1 MYLYNVNPEEAK
13 ARILSLS
20 AELNRHND
28 LYYIQAKPEISDQAF
43 DFLLKELESLE
54 AQFPDFALLN
64 SPSKRVGGDITKK
77 FESVRHEFP
86 MLSLANTYSEEE
98 IQEWAGRISK
108 AGMEDLEFVC
118 ELKYDGVAIGLRYEM
133 GELVRA
139 VTRGDGEQGEDI
151 TANVRTI
158 RTGPLSLKGDF
169 PDKFEIRGEVF
180 MPLAAFNNL
189 NEARDEAGEERFAN
203 PRNTAAGTLKLQD
216 SAVVATRGLD
226 TFLYGVYGND
236 LSFQSHMDAVKVAGS
251 WGFKIPSE
259 AYGYISSTNTIAG
272 VMDFI
277 HYWDEHRTEL
287 PFEIDGIVIK
297 VNSYEHQRRL
307 GFTAKSPR
315 WATAFKFK
323 AKQVQTRLLSVDYQ
337 VGRTGAITPVAN
349 LSPISLGGTTVKR
362 ASLHNADQIEKLD
375 LHLEDLVYVEKGG
388 EIIPKIVGLD
398 LAKRLPNAIPVG
410 FITHCPECHSLL
422 VREEGEAQHFCPNQ
436 VSCPPQVIGRIQHFV
451 SRKAMNIDGI
461 GEETVAQL
469 VNEGVISTLADLY
482 DLTRE
487 PLLELDR
494 MADKSVDNLLA
505 GIEASKQVPFE
516 RVLFGLGIR
525 FVGET
530 VAKKLAY
537 AFGTMDTLQIATFEE
552 LLAVDEIG
560 ERIANSLI
568 SFFKNQESLQLI
580 TRLKLHGLNMEVEKR
595 ALDSTVLEGK
605 TLVVSGVFDSFSR
618 DELKHLIDINGG
630 KNTGSVSAKTD
641 FLVAGEG
648 MGPSKLKKAT
658 DLGVTILSEE
668 EFKNLIGYG
677 K

>member
-1 MYLYNVNPEEAK
+1 M
-13 ARILSLS
+13 
-20 AELNRHND
+20 
-28 LYYIQAKPEISDQAF
+28 YYIQAKPEISDQAF

-54 AQFPDFALLN
+54 DLFPQFALPN

-98 IQEWAGRISK
+98 IQEWAGRITK
-108 AGMEDLEFVC
+108 AGMEQLEFVC
-118 ELKYDGVAIGLRYEM
+118 ELKYDGVAIGLRYEQ

-158 RTGPLSLKGDF
+158 RTIPLSLKGDF

-180 MPLAAFNNL
+180 MPLEAFEKL
-189 NEARDEAGEERFAN
+189 NASRDEAGEERFAN
-203 PRNTAAGTLKLQD
+203 PRNTTAGTLKLQD

-236 LSFQSHMDAVKVAGS
+236 LPFQSHVDAVKAAGS

-259 AYGYISSTNTIAG
+259 AHGYISSTNTIAG

-277 HYWDEHRTEL
+277 HYWDEHRSEL

-349 LSPISLGGTTVKR
+349 LTPISLGGTTVKR
-362 ASLHNADQIEKLD
+362 ASLHNADQIEKFD
-375 LHLEDLVYVEKGG
+375 LHLDDLVFVEKGG

-398 LAKRLPNAIPVG
+398 LAKRLPNAVPVG
-410 FITHCPECHSLL
+410 FITHCPECHSPL
-422 VREEGEAQHFCPNQ
+422 VREEGEAHHFCPNQ

-469 VNEGVISTLADLY
+469 VNEGVILTLADLY

-487 PLLELDR
+487 PLLALDR

-505 GIEASKQVPFE
+505 GIEASKKVPFE

-580 TRLKLHGLNMEVEKR
+580 ARLKLHGLNMEVEKR

-618 DELKHLIDINGG
+618 DELKHLIDVNGG

>member
-1 MYLYNVNPEEAK
+1 MYLYDVNPEEAK
-13 ARILSLS
+13 VRILSLS

-28 LYYIQAKPEISDQAF
+28 LYYIQAKPEITDQAF

-54 AQFPDFALLN
+54 ASFPDFALPN

-98 IQEWAGRISK
+98 IQEWAGRITK
-108 AGMEDLEFVC
+108 AGMEQLEFVC
-118 ELKYDGVAIGLRYEM
+118 ELKYDGVAIGLRYEQ

-158 RTGPLSLKGDF
+158 RTVPLSLKGDF

-180 MPLAAFNNL
+180 MPLNAFETL
-189 NEARDEAGEERFAN
+189 NASRDEAGEERFAN
-203 PRNTAAGTLKLQD
+203 PRNTTAGTLKLQD
-216 SAVVATRGLD
+216 SAMVATRGLD

-236 LSFQSHMDAVKVAGS
+236 LPFNSHMDAVKAAGS

-259 AYGYISSTNTIAG
+259 AHGYISSTNNIAG

-362 ASLHNADQIEKLD
+362 ASLHNADQIEKFD
-375 LHLEDLVYVEKGG
+375 LHLDDLVFVEKGG

-398 LAKRLPNAIPVG
+398 LAKRLPSARPVG
-410 FITHCPECHSLL
+410 FITHCPECHSHL
-422 VREEGEAQHFCPNQ
+422 VREEGEAHHFCPNQ
-436 VSCPPQVIGRIQHFV
+436 DSCPPQVIGRIQHFV

-469 VNEGVISTLADLY
+469 VSEGVISTLADLY

-487 PLLELDR
+487 PLLALDR

-505 GIEASKQVPFE
+505 GVEASKQVPFE

-580 TRLKLHGLNMEVEKR
+580 ARLKLHGLNMEVEKR
-595 ALDSTVLEGK
+595 TLDSTVLEGK
-605 TLVVSGVFDSFSR
+605 ILVVSGVFNSFSR
-618 DELKHLIDINGG
+618 DELKHIIDVNGG

>member
-1 MYLYNVNPEEAK
+1 MNPEEAK

-54 AQFPDFALLN
+54 AQFPDFALPN

-158 RTGPLSLKGDF
+158 RTVPLSLKGDF

-236 LSFQSHMDAVKVAGS
+236 LPFQSHMDAVKVAGS

-259 AYGYISSTNTIAG
+259 AHEYISSTNTIAG

-398 LAKRLPNAIPVG
+398 LAKRLPNAMPVG
-410 FITHCPECHSLL
+410 FISHCPECHSLL

-469 VNEGVISTLADLY
+469 VNEKVISTLADLY

-487 PLLELDR
+487 PLLALDR

>member
-1 MYLYNVNPEEAK
+1 MYLYDVNPEEAK

-28 LYYIQAKPEISDQAF
+28 LYYIQAKPEISDHAF

-54 AQFPDFALLN
+54 AQFPDFALPN

-158 RTGPLSLKGDF
+158 RTVPLSLKGDF

-189 NEARDEAGEERFAN
+189 NEAREEAGEERFAN

-216 SAVVATRGLD
+216 SAVVSTRGLD

-236 LSFQSHMDAVKVAGS
+236 LPFQSHMDAVKAAGS

-259 AYGYISSTNTIAG
+259 AHGYISSTNTIAG

-487 PLLELDR
+487 PLPELDR

>member
-1 MYLYNVNPEEAK
+1 MNPEEAK
-13 ARILSLS
+13 AKILQLS

-54 AQFPDFALLN
+54 GLFPQFALPN

-108 AGMEDLEFVC
+108 AGLAELEFVC
-118 ELKYDGVAIGLRYEM
+118 ELKYDGVAIGLRYEQ

-158 RTGPLSLKGDF
+158 RTIPLSLKGDF
-169 PDKFEIRGEVF
+169 PNKFEIRGEVF
-180 MPLAAFNNL
+180 MPLDAFEKL
-189 NEARDEAGEERFAN
+189 NASRDEAGEERFAN
-203 PRNTAAGTLKLQD
+203 PRNTTAGTLKLQD
-216 SAVVATRGLD
+216 SAMVATRGLD

-236 LSFQSHMDAVKVAGS
+236 LPFQSHVDAVKAAGS

-259 AYGYISSTNTIAG
+259 AHGYISSTNTIAG

-277 HYWDEHRTEL
+277 HYWDEHRSEL

-349 LSPISLGGTTVKR
+349 LTPISLGGTTVKR
-362 ASLHNADQIEKLD
+362 ASLHNADQIEKFN
-375 LHLEDLVYVEKGG
+375 LHLNDLVFVEKGG

-398 LAKRLPNAIPVG
+398 FTKRLPNAVPVG
-410 FITHCPECHSLL
+410 FITQCPECHTHL
-422 VREEGEAQHFCPNQ
+422 VREEGEAQHYCPNQ

-487 PLLELDR
+487 PLLALDR

-505 GIEASKQVPFE
+505 GIEASKKVPFE

-580 TRLKLHGLNMEVEKR
+580 ARLKLHGLNMEVEKR

-618 DELKHLIDINGG
+618 DELKHLIDVNGG

>member
-1 MYLYNVNPEEAK
+1 MYLYRVNPEEAK
-13 ARILSLS
+13 ARIIYLS

-28 LYYIQAKPEISDQAF
+28 LYYIQAKPEISDQDF

-54 AQFPDFALLN
+54 QLFPDFVLQN
-64 SPSKRVGGDITKK
+64 SPTKRVGGDITKK
-77 FESVRHEFP
+77 FESVRHEYP

-98 IQEWAGRISK
+98 IQDWVGRISK
-108 AGMEDLEFVC
+108 TGLTDLEFVC
-118 ELKYDGVAIGLRYEM
+118 ELKYDGVAIGLRYEQ
-133 GELVRA
+133 GQLVRA

-151 TANVRTI
+151 TTNVRTI
-158 RTGPLSLKGDF
+158 RTVPLNLTGDF

-180 MPLAAFNNL
+180 MPLDAFEKL
-189 NEARDEAGEERFAN
+189 NTLRDEAGEERFAN
-203 PRNTAAGTLKLQD
+203 PRNTTAGTLKLQD
-216 SAVVATRGLD
+216 SSLVASRGLD

-236 LSFQSHMDAVKVAGS
+236 LPFLSHMDAVNAAGS
-251 WGFKIPSE
+251 WGLKIPSE
-259 AYGYISSTNTIAG
+259 ANGYISTTNTIAG

-277 HYWDEHRTEL
+277 HYWDEHRNQL

-362 ASLHNADQIEKLD
+362 ASLHNADQIEKFD
-375 LHLEDLVYVEKGG
+375 LHVDDMVFVEKGG

-398 LAKRLPNAIPVG
+398 LAKRSDEAKPVG
-410 FITHCPECHSLL
+410 FITHCPECQTLL

-436 VSCPPQVIGRIQHFV
+436 KSCPPQVIGRIQHFV

-469 VNEGVISTLADLY
+469 VNEGIISTIADLY
-482 DLTRE
+482 DLRRE

-505 GIEASKQVPFE
+505 GIEVSKKVPFE

-530 VAKKLAY
+530 VAKKIAY

-568 SFFKNQESLQLI
+568 SFFKDHESVQLI
-580 TRLKLHGLNMEVEKR
+580 DRLKVHGLHMEVEKR
-595 ALDSTVLEGK
+595 ALDSNVLEGK
-605 TLVVSGVFDSFSR
+605 TLVVSGVFNSFSR
-618 DELKHLIDINGG
+618 DELKQLIDMNGG

-641 FLVAGEG
+641 FLIAGEG

-658 DLGVTILSEE
+658 SLGVSILSEE

>member
-1 MYLYNVNPEEAK
+1 MYLYRVNPEEAK
-13 ARILSLS
+13 AKILHLS

-54 AQFPDFALLN
+54 DLFPQFALPN

-98 IQEWAGRISK
+98 IQEWAGRITK
-108 AGMEDLEFVC
+108 AGMEQLEFVC
-118 ELKYDGVAIGLRYEM
+118 ELKYDGVAIGLRYEQ

-158 RTGPLSLKGDF
+158 RTIPLSLKGDF

-180 MPLAAFNNL
+180 MPLEAFEKL
-189 NEARDEAGEERFAN
+189 NASRDEAGEERFAN
-203 PRNTAAGTLKLQD
+203 PRNTTAGTLKLQD

-236 LSFQSHMDAVKVAGS
+236 LPFQSHVDAVKAAGS

-259 AYGYISSTNTIAG
+259 AHGYISSTNTIAG

-277 HYWDEHRTEL
+277 HYWDEHRSEL

-349 LSPISLGGTTVKR
+349 LTPISLGGTTVKR
-362 ASLHNADQIEKLD
+362 ASLHNADQIEKFD
-375 LHLEDLVYVEKGG
+375 LHLDDLVFVEKGG

-398 LAKRLPNAIPVG
+398 LAKRLPNAVPVG
-410 FITHCPECHSLL
+410 FITHCPECHSPL
-422 VREEGEAQHFCPNQ
+422 VREEGEAHHFCPNQ

-469 VNEGVISTLADLY
+469 VNEGVILTLADLY

-487 PLLELDR
+487 PLLSLDR

-505 GIEASKQVPFE
+505 GIEASKKVPFE

-580 TRLKLHGLNMEVEKR
+580 ARLKLHGLNMEVEKR

-618 DELKHLIDINGG
+618 DELKHLIDVNGG

>member
-1 MYLYNVNPEEAK
+1 MYLYRVNPEEAK
-13 ARILSLS
+13 ARIIHLS

-54 AQFPDFALLN
+54 DLFPQLALPN

-98 IQEWAGRISK
+98 IQEWAGRITK
-108 AGMEDLEFVC
+108 AGMEQLEFVC
-118 ELKYDGVAIGLRYEM
+118 ELKYDGVAIGLRYEQ

-158 RTGPLSLKGDF
+158 RTIPLSLKGDF

-180 MPLAAFNNL
+180 MPLEAFEKL
-189 NEARDEAGEERFAN
+189 NASRDEAGEERFAN
-203 PRNTAAGTLKLQD
+203 PRNTTAGTLKLQD
-216 SAVVATRGLD
+216 SAVVATRGLA

-236 LSFQSHMDAVKVAGS
+236 LPFQSHVDAVNAAGS

-259 AYGYISSTNTIAG
+259 AHGYISSTNTIAG

-277 HYWDEHRTEL
+277 HYWDEHRSEL

-349 LSPISLGGTTVKR
+349 LTPISLGGTTVKR
-362 ASLHNADQIEKLD
+362 ASLHNADQIEKFD
-375 LHLEDLVYVEKGG
+375 LHLDDLVFVEKGG

-398 LAKRLPNAIPVG
+398 LAKRLPNAVPVG
-410 FITHCPECHSLL
+410 FITHCPECHTHL
-422 VREEGEAQHFCPNQ
+422 VREDGEAQHFCPNQ

-487 PLLELDR
+487 PLLSLDR

-505 GIEASKQVPFE
+505 GIEASKKVPFE

-580 TRLKLHGLNMEVEKR
+580 ARLKLHGLNMEVEKR

-618 DELKHLIDINGG
+618 DELKHLIDVNGG

>member
-1 MYLYNVNPEEAK
+1 VYLYDVNPEEAK
-13 ARILSLS
+13 VRILSLS

-28 LYYIQAKPEISDQAF
+28 LYYIQAKPEITDQAF

-54 AQFPDFALLN
+54 ASFPDFALPN

-98 IQEWAGRISK
+98 IQEWAGRITK
-108 AGMEDLEFVC
+108 AGMEQLEFVC
-118 ELKYDGVAIGLRYEM
+118 ELKYDGVAIGLRYEQ

-158 RTGPLSLKGDF
+158 RTVPLSLKGDF

-180 MPLAAFNNL
+180 MPLNAFEAL
-189 NEARDEAGEERFAN
+189 NASRDEAGEERFAN
-203 PRNTAAGTLKLQD
+203 PRNTTAGTLKLQD
-216 SAVVATRGLD
+216 SAMVATRGLD

-236 LSFQSHMDAVKVAGS
+236 LPFNSHMDAVKAAGS

-259 AYGYISSTNTIAG
+259 AHGYISSTNNIAG

-277 HYWDEHRTEL
+277 HYWDEHRSEL

-349 LSPISLGGTTVKR
+349 LTPISLGGTTVKR
-362 ASLHNADQIEKLD
+362 ASLHNADQIEKFD
-375 LHLEDLVYVEKGG
+375 LHLDDLVFVEKGG

-398 LAKRLPNAIPVG
+398 LAKRLPSARPVG
-410 FITHCPECHSLL
+410 FITHCPECHSHL
-422 VREEGEAQHFCPNQ
+422 VREEGEAHHFCPNQ
-436 VSCPPQVIGRIQHFV
+436 DSCPPQVIGRIQHFV

-469 VNEGVISTLADLY
+469 VNEVVISTLADLY

-487 PLLELDR
+487 PLLALDR

-505 GIEASKQVPFE
+505 GVEASKQVPFE

-580 TRLKLHGLNMEVEKR
+580 ARLKLHGLNMEVEKR
-595 ALDSTVLEGK
+595 TLDSTVLEGK
-605 TLVVSGVFDSFSR
+605 ILVVSGVFNSFSR
-618 DELKHLIDINGG
+618 DELKHLIDVNGG

>member
-1 MYLYNVNPEEAK
+1 MYLYDVNPEEAK

-28 LYYIQAKPEISDQAF
+28 LYYIQAKPEITDQAF

-54 AQFPDFALLN
+54 ASFPDFALPN

-98 IQEWAGRISK
+98 IQEWAGRITK
-108 AGMEDLEFVC
+108 AGMEQLEFVC
-118 ELKYDGVAIGLRYEM
+118 ELKYDGVAIGLRYEQ

-158 RTGPLSLKGDF
+158 RTVPLSLKGDF

-180 MPLAAFNNL
+180 MPLNAFETL
-189 NEARDEAGEERFAN
+189 NASRDEAGEERFAN
-203 PRNTAAGTLKLQD
+203 PRNTTAGTLKLQD

-236 LSFQSHMDAVKVAGS
+236 LQFQSHVDAVKAAGS

-259 AYGYISSTNTIAG
+259 AHGYISSTNTIAG

-375 LHLEDLVYVEKGG
+375 LHLEDLVFVEKGG

-398 LAKRLPNAIPVG
+398 LAKRLPSATPVG
-410 FITHCPECHSLL
+410 FITHCPECHSPL
-422 VREEGEAQHFCPNQ
+422 VREEGEAHHFCPNQ
-436 VSCPPQVIGRIQHFV
+436 DSCPPQVIGRIQHFV

-487 PLLELDR
+487 PLLALDR

-505 GIEASKQVPFE
+505 GVEASKQVPFE

-537 AFGTMDTLQIATFEE
+537 AFGTMDMLQIATFEE

-568 SFFKNQESLQLI
+568 SFFKNQESVQLI
-580 TRLKLHGLNMEVEKR
+580 ARLKLHGLNMEVEKR

-605 TLVVSGVFDSFSR
+605 TLVVSGVFNSFSR
-618 DELKHLIDINGG
+618 DELKHLIDVNGG

>member
-1 MYLYNVNPEEAK
+1 MYLYRVNPEEAK
-13 ARILSLS
+13 ARILHLS

-54 AQFPDFALLN
+54 GLFPQFALPN

-98 IQEWAGRISK
+98 IQEWAGRITK
-108 AGMEDLEFVC
+108 AGMEQLEFVC
-118 ELKYDGVAIGLRYEM
+118 ELKYDGVAIGLRYEQ

-151 TANVRTI
+151 TVNVRTI
-158 RTGPLSLKGDF
+158 RTIPLSLKGDF

-180 MPLAAFNNL
+180 MPLEAFEKL
-189 NEARDEAGEERFAN
+189 NASRDEAGEERFAN
-203 PRNTAAGTLKLQD
+203 PRNTTAGTLKLQD

-236 LSFQSHMDAVKVAGS
+236 LPFQSHVDAVKAAGS

-259 AYGYISSTNTIAG
+259 AHGYISSTNTIAG

-277 HYWDEHRTEL
+277 HYWDEHRSEL

-349 LSPISLGGTTVKR
+349 LTPISLGGTTVKR
-362 ASLHNADQIEKLD
+362 ASLHNADQIEKFD
-375 LHLEDLVYVEKGG
+375 LHLDDLVFVEKGG

-398 LAKRLPNAIPVG
+398 LAKRLPNAVPVG
-410 FITHCPECHSLL
+410 FITHCPECHSPL
-422 VREEGEAQHFCPNQ
+422 VREEGEAHHFCPNQ

-487 PLLELDR
+487 PLLALDR

-505 GIEASKQVPFE
+505 GIEASKKVPFE

-580 TRLKLHGLNMEVEKR
+580 ARLKLHGLNMEVEKR

-618 DELKHLIDINGG
+618 DELKHLIDVNGG

>member
-1 MYLYNVNPEEAK
+1 MYLYDVNPEEAK

-54 AQFPDFALLN
+54 AQFPDFALPN

-158 RTGPLSLKGDF
+158 RTVPLSLKGDF

-180 MPLAAFNNL
+180 MPMAAFNNL

-236 LSFQSHMDAVKVAGS
+236 LPFQSHMDAVKAAGS

-259 AYGYISSTNTIAG
+259 AHGYISSTNTIAG

-398 LAKRLPNAIPVG
+398 IAKRLPNAIPVG

-487 PLLELDR
+487 PLLALDR

-580 TRLKLHGLNMEVEKR
+580 IRLKLHGLNMEVEKR

>member
-1 MYLYNVNPEEAK
+1 MYLYDVNPEEAK

-28 LYYIQAKPEISDQAF
+28 LYYIQAKPEITDQAF

-54 AQFPDFALLN
+54 ASFPDFALPN

-98 IQEWAGRISK
+98 IQEWAGRITK
-108 AGMEDLEFVC
+108 AGMEQLEFVC
-118 ELKYDGVAIGLRYEM
+118 ELKYDGVAIGLRYEQ

-158 RTGPLSLKGDF
+158 RTVPLSLKGDF

-180 MPLAAFNNL
+180 MPLNAFETL
-189 NEARDEAGEERFAN
+189 NASRDEAGEERFAN
-203 PRNTAAGTLKLQD
+203 PRNTTAGTLKLQD
-216 SAVVATRGLD
+216 SAMVATRGLD

-236 LSFQSHMDAVKVAGS
+236 LPFNSHMDAVKAAGS

-259 AYGYISSTNTIAG
+259 AHGYISSTNNIAG

-277 HYWDEHRTEL
+277 HYWDEHRSEL

-362 ASLHNADQIEKLD
+362 ASLHNADQIEKFD
-375 LHLEDLVYVEKGG
+375 LHLDDLVFVEKGG

-398 LAKRLPNAIPVG
+398 LAKRLPSARPVG
-410 FITHCPECHSLL
+410 FITHCPECHSHL
-422 VREEGEAQHFCPNQ
+422 VREEGEAHHFCPNQ
-436 VSCPPQVIGRIQHFV
+436 DSCPPQVIGRIQHFV

-487 PLLELDR
+487 PLLALDR

-505 GIEASKQVPFE
+505 GVEASKQVPFE

-537 AFGTMDTLQIATFEE
+537 AFGAMDTLQIATFEE

-580 TRLKLHGLNMEVEKR
+580 ARLKLHGLNMEVEKR

-605 TLVVSGVFDSFSR
+605 TLVVSGVFNSFSR
-618 DELKHLIDINGG
+618 DELKHLIDVNGG

>member
-1 MYLYNVNPEEAK
+1 MYLYRVNPEEAK
-13 ARILSLS
+13 ARIIHLS

-54 AQFPDFALLN
+54 DLFPQFALPN

-98 IQEWAGRISK
+98 IQEWAGRITK
-108 AGMEDLEFVC
+108 AGMEQLEFVC
-118 ELKYDGVAIGLRYEM
+118 ELKYDGVAIGLRYEQ

-158 RTGPLSLKGDF
+158 RTVPLSLKGDF

-180 MPLAAFNNL
+180 MPLEAFEKL
-189 NEARDEAGEERFAN
+189 NASRDEAGEERFAN
-203 PRNTAAGTLKLQD
+203 PRNTTAGTLKLQD

-236 LSFQSHMDAVKVAGS
+236 LPFQSHVDAVKAAGS

-259 AYGYISSTNTIAG
+259 AHGYISSTNTIAG

-277 HYWDEHRTEL
+277 HYWDEHRSEL

-349 LSPISLGGTTVKR
+349 LTPISLGGTTVKR
-362 ASLHNADQIEKLD
+362 ASLHNADQIEKFD
-375 LHLEDLVYVEKGG
+375 LHLDDLVFVEKGG

-398 LAKRLPNAIPVG
+398 LAKRLPNAVPVG
-410 FITHCPECHSLL
+410 FITHCPECHSPL
-422 VREEGEAQHFCPNQ
+422 VREEGEAHHFCPNQ

-469 VNEGVISTLADLY
+469 VNEGVILTLADLY

-487 PLLELDR
+487 PLLALDR

-505 GIEASKQVPFE
+505 GIEASKKVPFE

-580 TRLKLHGLNMEVEKR
+580 ARLKLHGLNMEVEKR

-618 DELKHLIDINGG
+618 DELKHLIDVNGG

>member
-1 MYLYNVNPEEAK
+1 MNELEAQFRIEE
-13 ARILSLS
+13 LSNQLH
-20 AELNRHND
+20 EHNHRYYVLNAP
-28 LYYIQAKPEISDQAF
+28 LISDQQF
-43 DFLLKELESLE
+43 DFLLRELEQLE
-54 AQFPDFALLN
+54 NQFPQFKN
-64 SPSKRVGGDITKK
+64 PFSPTQRVGGDITDK
-77 FESVRHEFP
+77 FEKVQHKSA
-86 MLSLANTYSEEE
+86 MLSLSNSYNKEE
-98 IQEWAGRISK
+98 IQEWAGRITK
-108 AGMEDLEFVC
+108 AGMEQLEFVC
-118 ELKYDGVAIGLRYEM
+118 ELKYDGVAIGLRYEQ

-158 RTGPLSLKGDF
+158 RTIPLSLKGDF

-180 MPLAAFNNL
+180 MPLDAFEKL
-189 NEARDEAGEERFAN
+189 NASRDEAGEERFAN
-203 PRNTAAGTLKLQD
+203 PRNTTAGTLKLQD
-216 SAVVATRGLD
+216 SAMVATRGLD

-236 LSFQSHMDAVKVAGS
+236 LPFQSHMDAVKAAGS

-259 AYGYISSTNTIAG
+259 AHGYISSTNTIAG

-277 HYWDEHRTEL
+277 HYWDEHRSQL

-323 AKQVQTRLLSVDYQ
+323 AKQVQTNLLSVDYQ

-349 LSPISLGGTTVKR
+349 LTPITLGGTTVKR
-362 ASLHNADQIEKLD
+362 ASLHNADQIEKFDLYLD
-375 LHLEDLVYVEKGG
+375 DLVFVEKGG

-487 PLLELDR
+487 PLLALDR

-505 GIEASKQVPFE
+505 GIEASKKVPFE

-580 TRLKLHGLNMEVEKR
+580 ARLKLHGLNMEVEKR

-618 DELKHLIDINGG
+618 DELKHLIDVNGG

-641 FLVAGEG
+641 FLLAGEG

>member
-1 MYLYNVNPEEAK
+1 MYLYDVNPEEAK

-28 LYYIQAKPEISDQAF
+28 LYYIQAKPEITDQAF

-54 AQFPDFALLN
+54 GLFPQFALPN

-98 IQEWAGRISK
+98 IQEWAGRITK
-108 AGMEDLEFVC
+108 AGMEQLEFVC
-118 ELKYDGVAIGLRYEM
+118 ELKYDGVAIGLRYEQ

-158 RTGPLSLKGDF
+158 RTVPLSLKGDF

-180 MPLAAFNNL
+180 MPLNAFETL
-189 NEARDEAGEERFAN
+189 NASRDEAGEERFAN
-203 PRNTAAGTLKLQD
+203 PRNTTAGTLKLQD
-216 SAVVATRGLD
+216 SAMVATRGLD

-236 LSFQSHMDAVKVAGS
+236 LPFYSHMDAVKAAGS

-259 AYGYISSTNTIAG
+259 AHGYISSTNNIAG

-362 ASLHNADQIEKLD
+362 ASLHNADQIEKFD
-375 LHLEDLVYVEKGG
+375 LHLDDLVFVEKGG

-398 LAKRLPNAIPVG
+398 LAKRLPSARPVG
-410 FITHCPECHSLL
+410 FITHCPECHSPL
-422 VREEGEAQHFCPNQ
+422 VREEGEAHHFCPNQ
-436 VSCPPQVIGRIQHFV
+436 DSCPPQVIGRIQHFV

-487 PLLELDR
+487 PLLALDR

-505 GIEASKQVPFE
+505 GVEASKQVPFE

-580 TRLKLHGLNMEVEKR
+580 ARLKLHGLNMEVEKR

-605 TLVVSGVFDSFSR
+605 TLVVSGVFNSFSR
-618 DELKHLIDINGG
+618 DELKHLIDVNGG

>member
-1 MYLYNVNPEEAK
+1 MYLYDVNPEEAK

-28 LYYIQAKPEISDQAF
+28 LYYIQAKPEITDQAF

-54 AQFPDFALLN
+54 GLFPQFALPN

-98 IQEWAGRISK
+98 IQEWAGRITK
-108 AGMEDLEFVC
+108 AGMEQLEFVC
-118 ELKYDGVAIGLRYEM
+118 ELKYDGVAIGLRYEQ

-158 RTGPLSLKGDF
+158 RTVPLSLKGDF

-180 MPLAAFNNL
+180 MPLNAFETL
-189 NEARDEAGEERFAN
+189 NASRDEAGEERFAN
-203 PRNTAAGTLKLQD
+203 PRNTTAGTLKLQD
-216 SAVVATRGLD
+216 SAMVATRGLD

-236 LSFQSHMDAVKVAGS
+236 LPFNSHMDAVKAAGS

-259 AYGYISSTNTIAG
+259 AHGYISSTNNIAG

-362 ASLHNADQIEKLD
+362 ASLHNADQIEKFD
-375 LHLEDLVYVEKGG
+375 LHLDDLVFVEKGG

-398 LAKRLPNAIPVG
+398 LAKRLPSARPVG
-410 FITHCPECHSLL
+410 FITHCPECHSPL
-422 VREEGEAQHFCPNQ
+422 VREEGEAHHFCPNQ
-436 VSCPPQVIGRIQHFV
+436 DSCPPQVIGRIQHFV

-487 PLLELDR
+487 PLLALDR

-505 GIEASKQVPFE
+505 GVEASKQVPFE

-580 TRLKLHGLNMEVEKR
+580 ARLKLHGLNMEVEKR

-605 TLVVSGVFDSFSR
+605 TLVVSGVFNSFSR
-618 DELKHLIDINGG
+618 DELKHLIDVNGG

>member
-1 MYLYNVNPEEAK
+1 VNPEEAK

-158 RTGPLSLKGDF
+158 RTVPLSLKGDF

-349 LSPISLGGTTVKR
+349 LAPISLGGTTVKR

>member
-1 MYLYNVNPEEAK
+1 MYLYRVNPEEAK
-13 ARILSLS
+13 ARIIHLS

-54 AQFPDFALLN
+54 DLFPQFALPN

-108 AGMEDLEFVC
+108 AGLAELEFVC
-118 ELKYDGVAIGLRYEM
+118 ELKYDGVAIGLRYEQ

-158 RTGPLSLKGDF
+158 RTIPLSLKGDF
-169 PDKFEIRGEVF
+169 PEKFEIRGEVF
-180 MPLAAFNNL
+180 MPLDAFEKL
-189 NEARDEAGEERFAN
+189 NASRDEAGEERFAN
-203 PRNTAAGTLKLQD
+203 PRNTTAGTLKLQD
-216 SAVVATRGLD
+216 SAMVATRGLD

-236 LSFQSHMDAVKVAGS
+236 LPFQSHMDAVKAAGS

-259 AYGYISSTNTIAG
+259 AHGYISSTNTIAG

-277 HYWDEHRTEL
+277 HYWDEHRSEL

-323 AKQVQTRLLSVDYQ
+323 AKQVQTNLLSVDYQ

-349 LSPISLGGTTVKR
+349 LTPITLGGTTVKR
-362 ASLHNADQIEKLD
+362 ASLHNADQIEKFD
-375 LHLEDLVYVEKGG
+375 LHLDDLVFVEKGG

-398 LAKRLPNAIPVG
+398 LAKRLPNAVPVG
-410 FITHCPECHSLL
+410 FITHCPECHSPL
-422 VREEGEAQHFCPNQ
+422 VREEGEAHHFCPNQ
-436 VSCPPQVIGRIQHFV
+436 ASCPPQVIGRIQHFV

-487 PLLELDR
+487 PLLALDR

-505 GIEASKQVPFE
+505 GIEASKEVTFE

-580 TRLKLHGLNMEVEKR
+580 ARLKLHGLNMEVEKR

-618 DELKHLIDINGG
+618 DELKHLIDVNGG

>member
-1 MYLYNVNPEEAK
+1 MYLYDVNPEEAK

-54 AQFPDFALLN
+54 ASFPDFALPN

-98 IQEWAGRISK
+98 IQEWAGRITK
-108 AGMEDLEFVC
+108 AGMEQLEFVC
-118 ELKYDGVAIGLRYEM
+118 ELKYDGVAIGLRYEQ

-158 RTGPLSLKGDF
+158 RTVPLSLKGDF

-180 MPLAAFNNL
+180 MPLNAFETL
-189 NEARDEAGEERFAN
+189 NASRDEAGEERFAN
-203 PRNTAAGTLKLQD
+203 PRNTTAGTLKLQD
-216 SAVVATRGLD
+216 SAMVATRGLD

-236 LSFQSHMDAVKVAGS
+236 LPFNSHMDAVKAAGS

-259 AYGYISSTNTIAG
+259 AHGYISSTNNIAG

-362 ASLHNADQIEKLD
+362 ASLHNADQIEKFD
-375 LHLEDLVYVEKGG
+375 LHLDDLVFVEKGG

-398 LAKRLPNAIPVG
+398 LAKRLPSARPVG
-410 FITHCPECHSLL
+410 FITHCPECHSPL
-422 VREEGEAQHFCPNQ
+422 VREEGEAHHFCPNQ
-436 VSCPPQVIGRIQHFV
+436 DSCPPQVIGRIQHFV

-487 PLLELDR
+487 PLLALDR

-505 GIEASKQVPFE
+505 GVEASKQVPFE

-580 TRLKLHGLNMEVEKR
+580 ARLKLHGLNMEVEKR

-605 TLVVSGVFDSFSR
+605 TLVVSGVFNSFSR
-618 DELKHLIDINGG
+618 DELKHLIDVNGG

>member
-1 MYLYNVNPEEAK
+1 MNPEEAK
-13 ARILSLS
+13 AKILHLS

-54 AQFPDFALLN
+54 DLYPQFALPN

-98 IQEWAGRISK
+98 IQEWAGRITK
-108 AGMEDLEFVC
+108 AGMEQLEFVC
-118 ELKYDGVAIGLRYEM
+118 ELKYDGVAIGLRYEQ

-158 RTGPLSLKGDF
+158 RTIPLSLKGDF

-180 MPLAAFNNL
+180 MPLEAFEKL
-189 NEARDEAGEERFAN
+189 NASRDEAGEERFAN
-203 PRNTAAGTLKLQD
+203 PRNTTAGTLKLQD

-236 LSFQSHMDAVKVAGS
+236 LPFQSHVDAVKAAGS

-259 AYGYISSTNTIAG
+259 AHGYITSTNTIAG

-277 HYWDEHRTEL
+277 HYWDEHRSEL

-349 LSPISLGGTTVKR
+349 LTPISLGGTTVKR
-362 ASLHNADQIEKLD
+362 ASLHNADQIEKFDLYLD
-375 LHLEDLVYVEKGG
+375 DLVFVEKGG

-398 LAKRLPNAIPVG
+398 LAKRLPNAVPVG
-410 FITHCPECHSLL
+410 FITHCPECHTHL
-422 VREEGEAQHFCPNQ
+422 VREDGEAQHFCPNQ

-487 PLLELDR
+487 PLLSLDR

-505 GIEASKQVPFE
+505 GIEASKKVPFE

-580 TRLKLHGLNMEVEKR
+580 ARLKLHGLNMEVEKR

-618 DELKHLIDINGG
+618 DELKHLIDVNGG

>member
-1 MYLYNVNPEEAK
+1 MNPEEAK
-13 ARILSLS
+13 AKILHLS

-54 AQFPDFALLN
+54 GLFPQFALPN

-98 IQEWAGRISK
+98 IQEWAGRITK
-108 AGMEDLEFVC
+108 AGMEQLEFVC
-118 ELKYDGVAIGLRYEM
+118 ELKYDGVAIGLRYEQ

-158 RTGPLSLKGDF
+158 RTIPLSLKGDF

-180 MPLAAFNNL
+180 MPLEAFEKL
-189 NEARDEAGEERFAN
+189 NASRDEAGEERFAN
-203 PRNTAAGTLKLQD
+203 PRNTTAGTLKLQD

-226 TFLYGVYGND
+226 TFLYGMYGND
-236 LSFQSHMDAVKVAGS
+236 LPFQSHMDAVKAAGS

-259 AYGYISSTNTIAG
+259 AHGYISSTNTIAG

-277 HYWDEHRTEL
+277 HYWDEHRSEL

-349 LSPISLGGTTVKR
+349 LTPISLGGTTVKR
-362 ASLHNADQIEKLD
+362 ASLHNADQIEKFN
-375 LHLEDLVYVEKGG
+375 LHLDDLVFVEKGG

-398 LAKRLPNAIPVG
+398 LAKRLPNAVAVG
-410 FITHCPECHSLL
+410 FITHCPECHTYL
-422 VREEGEAQHFCPNQ
+422 VREDGEAQHFCPNQ
-436 VSCPPQVIGRIQHFV
+436 ASCPPQVIGRIQHFV

-487 PLLELDR
+487 PLLALDR

-505 GIEASKQVPFE
+505 GIEVSKKVPFE

-580 TRLKLHGLNMEVEKR
+580 ARLKLYGLNMEVEKR

-618 DELKHLIDINGG
+618 DELKHLIDVNGG

>member
-1 MYLYNVNPEEAK
+1 VNPEEAK

-54 AQFPDFALLN
+54 AQFPDFAFPN

-158 RTGPLSLKGDF
+158 RTVPLSLKGDF

-189 NEARDEAGEERFAN
+189 NEAREEAGEERFAN

-236 LSFQSHMDAVKVAGS
+236 LPFQSHMDAVKAAGS

-259 AYGYISSTNTIAG
+259 AHGYISSTNTIAG

-469 VNEGVISTLADLY
+469 VNEGVITTLADLY

-580 TRLKLHGLNMEVEKR
+580 ARLKLHGLNMEVEKR
-595 ALDSTVLEGK
+595 ALDSIVLEGK

>member
-1 MYLYNVNPEEAK
+1 MYLYDVNPEEAK

-28 LYYIQAKPEISDQAF
+28 LYYIQAKPEITDQAF

-54 AQFPDFALLN
+54 ASFPDFALPN

-98 IQEWAGRISK
+98 IQEWAGRITK
-108 AGMEDLEFVC
+108 AGMEQLEFVC
-118 ELKYDGVAIGLRYEM
+118 ELKYDGVAIGLRYEQ

-158 RTGPLSLKGDF
+158 RTVPLSLKGDF

-180 MPLAAFNNL
+180 MPLNAFETL
-189 NEARDEAGEERFAN
+189 NASRDEAGEERFAN
-203 PRNTAAGTLKLQD
+203 PRNTTAGTLKLQD
-216 SAVVATRGLD
+216 SAMVATRGLD

-236 LSFQSHMDAVKVAGS
+236 LPFNSHMDAVKAAGS

-259 AYGYISSTNTIAG
+259 AHGYISSTNNIAG

-277 HYWDEHRTEL
+277 HYWDEHRSEL

-362 ASLHNADQIEKLD
+362 ASLHNADQIEKFD
-375 LHLEDLVYVEKGG
+375 LHLDDLVFVEKGG

-398 LAKRLPNAIPVG
+398 LAKRLPSARPVG
-410 FITHCPECHSLL
+410 FITHCPECHSHL
-422 VREEGEAQHFCPNQ
+422 VREEGEAHHFCPNQ
-436 VSCPPQVIGRIQHFV
+436 DSCPPQVIGRIQHFV

-469 VNEGVISTLADLY
+469 VNEVVISTLADLY

-487 PLLELDR
+487 PLLALDR

-505 GIEASKQVPFE
+505 GVEASKQVPFE

-580 TRLKLHGLNMEVEKR
+580 ARLKLHGLNMEVEKR
-595 ALDSTVLEGK
+595 TLDSTVLEGK
-605 TLVVSGVFDSFSR
+605 ILVVSGVFNSFSR
-618 DELKHLIDINGG
+618 DELKHLIDVNGG

-668 EFKNLIGYG
+668 VFKNLIGYG

>member
-1 MYLYNVNPEEAK
+1 MYLYRVNPEEAK
-13 ARILSLS
+13 AKILHLS

-54 AQFPDFALLN
+54 DLYPQFALPN

-98 IQEWAGRISK
+98 IQEWAGRITK
-108 AGMEDLEFVC
+108 AGMEQLEFVC
-118 ELKYDGVAIGLRYEM
+118 ELKYDGVAIGLRYEQ

-158 RTGPLSLKGDF
+158 RTIPLSLKGDF

-180 MPLAAFNNL
+180 MPLEAFEKL
-189 NEARDEAGEERFAN
+189 NASRDEAGEERFAN
-203 PRNTAAGTLKLQD
+203 PRNTTAGTLKLQD

-236 LSFQSHMDAVKVAGS
+236 LPFQSHVDAVKAAGS

-259 AYGYISSTNTIAG
+259 AHGYISSTNTIAG

-277 HYWDEHRTEL
+277 HYWDEHRSEL

-349 LSPISLGGTTVKR
+349 LTPISLGGTTVKR
-362 ASLHNADQIEKLD
+362 ASLHNADQIEKFD
-375 LHLEDLVYVEKGG
+375 LHLDDLVFVEKGG

-398 LAKRLPNAIPVG
+398 LAKRLPNAVPVG
-410 FITHCPECHSLL
+410 FITHCPECHSPL
-422 VREEGEAQHFCPNQ
+422 VREEGEAHHFCPNQ

-469 VNEGVISTLADLY
+469 VNEGVILTLADLY

-487 PLLELDR
+487 PLLSLDR

-505 GIEASKQVPFE
+505 GIEASKKVPFE

-580 TRLKLHGLNMEVEKR
+580 ARLKLHGLNMEVEKR

-618 DELKHLIDINGG
+618 DELKHLIDVNGG

>member
-1 MYLYNVNPEEAK
+1 MYLYRVNPEEAK
-13 ARILSLS
+13 AKILHLS

-54 AQFPDFALLN
+54 DLFPQFALPN

-98 IQEWAGRISK
+98 IQEWAGRITK
-108 AGMEDLEFVC
+108 AGMEQLEFVC
-118 ELKYDGVAIGLRYEM
+118 ELKYDGVAIGLRYEQ

-158 RTGPLSLKGDF
+158 RTIPLSLKGDF

-180 MPLAAFNNL
+180 MPLEAFEKL
-189 NEARDEAGEERFAN
+189 NASRDEAGEERFAN
-203 PRNTAAGTLKLQD
+203 PRNTTAGTLKLQD

-236 LSFQSHMDAVKVAGS
+236 LPFQSHVDAVKAAGS

-259 AYGYISSTNTIAG
+259 AHGYISSTNIIAG

-277 HYWDEHRTEL
+277 HYWDEHRSEL

-349 LSPISLGGTTVKR
+349 LTPISLGGTTVKR
-362 ASLHNADQIEKLD
+362 ASLHNADQIEKFD
-375 LHLEDLVYVEKGG
+375 LHLDDLVFVEKGG

-398 LAKRLPNAIPVG
+398 LAKRLPNAVPVG
-410 FITHCPECHSLL
+410 FITHCPECHSPL
-422 VREEGEAQHFCPNQ
+422 VREEGEAHHFCPNQ

-487 PLLELDR
+487 PLLALDR

-505 GIEASKQVPFE
+505 GIEASKKVPFE

-580 TRLKLHGLNMEVEKR
+580 ARLKLHGLNMEVEKR

-618 DELKHLIDINGG
+618 DELKHLIDVNGG

>member
-1 MYLYNVNPEEAK
+1 MYLYDVNPEEAK

-28 LYYIQAKPEISDQAF
+28 LYYIQAKPEITDQAF

-54 AQFPDFALLN
+54 ASFPDFALPN

-98 IQEWAGRISK
+98 IQEWAGRITK
-108 AGMEDLEFVC
+108 AGMEQLEFVC
-118 ELKYDGVAIGLRYEM
+118 ELKYDGVAIGLRYEQ

-158 RTGPLSLKGDF
+158 RTVPLSLKGDF

-180 MPLAAFNNL
+180 MPLNAFETL
-189 NEARDEAGEERFAN
+189 NASRDEAGEERFAN
-203 PRNTAAGTLKLQD
+203 PRNTTAGTLKLQD
-216 SAVVATRGLD
+216 SAMVATRGLD

-236 LSFQSHMDAVKVAGS
+236 LPFNSHMDAVKAAGS

-259 AYGYISSTNTIAG
+259 AHGYISSTNNIAG

-362 ASLHNADQIEKLD
+362 ASLHNADQIEKFD
-375 LHLEDLVYVEKGG
+375 LHLDDLVFVEKGG

-398 LAKRLPNAIPVG
+398 LAKRLPSARPVG
-410 FITHCPECHSLL
+410 FITHCPECHSPL
-422 VREEGEAQHFCPNQ
+422 VREEGEAHHFCPNQ
-436 VSCPPQVIGRIQHFV
+436 DSCPPQVIGRIQHFV

-487 PLLELDR
+487 PLLALDR

-505 GIEASKQVPFE
+505 GVEASKQVPFE

-568 SFFKNQESLQLI
+568 SFLKNQESLQLI
-580 TRLKLHGLNMEVEKR
+580 ARLKLHGLNMEVEKR

-605 TLVVSGVFDSFSR
+605 TLVVSGVFNSFSR
-618 DELKHLIDINGG
+618 DELKHLIDVNGG

>member
-1 MYLYNVNPEEAK
+1 MYLYDVNPEEAK

-54 AQFPDFALLN
+54 AQFPDFALPN

-158 RTGPLSLKGDF
+158 RTVPLSLKGDF

-180 MPLAAFNNL
+180 MPMAAFNNL

-236 LSFQSHMDAVKVAGS
+236 LPFQSHMDAVKAAGS

-259 AYGYISSTNTIAG
+259 AHGYISSTNTIAG

-277 HYWDEHRTEL
+277 HYWDEHRSEL

-398 LAKRLPNAIPVG
+398 LTKRLPNAIPVG

>member
-1 MYLYNVNPEEAK
+1 MYLYPVNLEEAK
-13 ARILSLS
+13 AKILSLS

-43 DFLLKELESLE
+43 DFLLEELEALE
-54 AQFPDFALLN
+54 ASFPALALPN
-64 SPSKRVGGDITKK
+64 SPTKRVGGDITKK
-77 FESVRHEFP
+77 FESVRHEYP

-108 AGMEDLEFVC
+108 AGLDDLEFVC

-158 RTGPLSLKGDF
+158 RTVPLSLKGDF

-180 MPLAAFNNL
+180 MPLDAFEKL
-189 NEARDEAGEERFAN
+189 NASRDEAGEERFAN
-203 PRNTAAGTLKLQD
+203 PRNTTAGTLKMQD
-216 SAVVATRGLD
+216 SSIVATRGLD
-226 TFLYGVYGND
+226 TFLYGVYGNE
-236 LSFQSHMDAVKVAGS
+236 LPFQSHLNAVKAAGS

-259 AYGYISSTNTIAG
+259 AHGYISSTTTIAG

-277 HYWDEHRTEL
+277 HYWDEHRSGL

-362 ASLHNADQIEKLD
+362 ASLHNADQIEKFD
-375 LHLEDLVYVEKGG
+375 LHLDDLVFVEKGG

-398 LAKRLPNAIPVG
+398 LAKRLPNAMPVG
-410 FITHCPECHSLL
+410 FITHCPECHSVL

-436 VSCPPQVIGRIQHFV
+436 LSCPPQVIGRIQHFV

-487 PLLELDR
+487 PLLALDR

-580 TRLKLHGLNMEVEKR
+580 ARLKLHGLNMEVEKR

-618 DELKHLIDINGG
+618 DELKHLIDVNGG

>member
-1 MYLYNVNPEEAK
+1 MYLYDVNPEEAK

-54 AQFPDFALLN
+54 AQFPDFALPN

-158 RTGPLSLKGDF
+158 RTVPLSLKGDF

-236 LSFQSHMDAVKVAGS
+236 LPFQSHMDAVKAAGS

-259 AYGYISSTNTIAG
+259 AHGYISSTNTIAG

-277 HYWDEHRTEL
+277 HYWDEHRSEL

-362 ASLHNADQIEKLD
+362 ASLHNADQIEKFD
-375 LHLEDLVYVEKGG
+375 LHLDDLVFVEKGG

-398 LAKRLPNAIPVG
+398 LAKRLPNAMPVG

-487 PLLELDR
+487 PLLALDR

-530 VAKKLAY
+530 VAKKLAN
-537 AFGTMDTLQIATFEE
+537 AFGTMDSLQIATFEE

-580 TRLKLHGLNMEVEKR
+580 ARLKLHGLNMEVEKR

-605 TLVVSGVFDSFSR
+605 TLVVSGVFESFSR
-618 DELKHLIDINGG
+618 DELKQLIELNGG
-630 KNTGSVSAKTD
+630 KNVGSVSSKTD
-641 FLVAGEG
+641 FIVAGEG
-648 MGPSKLKKAT
+648 MGPSKLKKAI
-658 DLGVTILSEE
+658 DLGVAILSED
-668 EFKNLIGYG
+668 EFKKLIGYG
-677 K
+677 N